1 MENLNTEY
9 KIAQLISREL
19 IDELTTE
26 ESQVLEDWKESSVDN
41 KNLYEQIK
49 QGEKRKI
56 RNAYVQSLDKKA
68 AWVKIREE
76 IKPERK
82 VICLKEWSLRI
93 AAVLII
99 GVLIASLYHISTK
112 DIEIGQELAEIKIE
126 PGSSKAVLQLH
137 NGRTIQLEN
146 VKSDSILEKDGT
158 IISNQKGKLAYAS
171 GQANHERILYNQV
184 KVPVGGEYQ
193 LTLAD
198 GTRVWLNSDSEIKY
212 PVQFSEDKRKVW
224 VAGEVYFDVTHN
236 KQKPFIVDVKDVEI
250 EVLGTEFN
258 VEAYHDQ
265 NTVTTSLVEGSV
277 KLSKNNESVIIKP
290 NQQAIISKHEI
301 QFAVR
306 NVDARKYALWK
317 DGVFYF
323 KEASL
328 GTIMEKLERWY
339 DVKVFFMNQSVTNKR
354 FSVEVKRYEDI
365 NEILNIMSKTE
376 KVNFEIKS
384 NIITVTNK

>member
-1 MENLNTEY
+1 MENLYTEY
-9 KIAQLISREL
+9 KIAQLISREF
-19 IDELTTE
+19 IDDLTPDE
-26 ESQVLEDWKESSVDN
+26 MQVLENWKNSSLDN

-49 QGEKRKI
+49 QGEKRKR
-56 RNAYVQSLDKKA
+56 RNAYVESLDKKA
-68 AWVKIREE
+68 AWIKIREE
-76 IKPERK
+76 IKPDRK
-82 VICLKEWSLRI
+82 VIRLKEWSLRI

-99 GVLIASLYHISTK
+99 GVLIAGLYHISTK
-112 DIEIGQELAEIKIE
+112 DIEIGQELAEMKIE

-171 GQANHERILYNQV
+171 GQANHEGMLYNQV

-212 PVQFSEDKRKVW
+212 PVQFSEVQRKVW
-224 VAGEVYFDVTHN
+224 IAGEVYFDVAHN
-236 KQKPFIVDVKDVEI
+236 KQKPFIVDVKDIEI

-265 NTVTTSLVEGSV
+265 NTITTSLIEGSV
-277 KLSKNNESVIIKP
+277 KLRKNNESVIIAP
-290 NQQAIISKHEI
+290 DQQAIISKDENH
-301 QFAVR
+301 FFVR
-306 NVDARKYALWK
+306 DVDASMYALWK

-339 DVKVFFMNQSVTNKR
+339 NVKVFFMNQSVINKR

-365 NEILNIMSKTE
+365 NEILDIISKTG

-384 NIITVTNK
+384 NIITVKN

>member
-1 MENLNTEY
+1 MENLYTEY

-19 IDELTTE
+19 IDDLTAE
-26 ESQVLEDWKESSVDN
+26 EIQVLENWKNSSVDN
-41 KNLYEQIK
+41 KSLYEQIK
-49 QGEKRKI
+49 QGEKRKR
-56 RNAYVQSLDKKA
+56 RNNFVESLDKKA
-68 AWVKIREE
+68 AWIKIQEE
-76 IKPERK
+76 IKPEKK
-82 VICLKEWSLRI
+82 VIRLKAWSLRI
-93 AAVLII
+93 AAVLVI
-99 GVLIASLYHISTK
+99 GVLIASLYHVSTK

-158 IISNQKGKLAYAS
+158 LISNQKGKLAYAS
-171 GQANHERILYNQV
+171 GRANYEKILYNQV

-198 GTRVWLNSDSEIKY
+198 GTKVWLNSDSEIKY
-212 PVQFSEDKRKVW
+212 PVQFGEDKRKVW
-224 VAGEVYFDVTHN
+224 VAGEVYFDVAHN
-236 KQKPFIVDVKDVEI
+236 KQKPFVVNVKDVEV

-277 KLSKNNESVIIKP
+277 KLSKNNERVIIKP
-290 NQQAIISKHEI
+290 NQQAIISKDQN
-301 QFAVR
+301 QFLVR
-306 NVDARKYALWK
+306 NVDASMYALWK

-339 DVKVFFMNQSVTNKR
+339 NVKIFFVNQSVINKR
-354 FSVEVKRYEDI
+354 FSIEVKRYEDI
-365 NEILNIMSKTE
+365 NEILDIISRTG

-384 NIITVTNK
+384 NIITVKN

>member
-1 MENLNTEY
+1 MENLYTEY
-9 KIAQLISREL
+9 KIAQLISREF
-19 IDELTTE
+19 IDDLTPDE
-26 ESQVLEDWKESSVDN
+26 MQVLENWKNSSLDN

-49 QGEKRKI
+49 QGEKRKR
-56 RNAYVQSLDKKA
+56 RNAYVESLDKKA
-68 AWVKIREE
+68 AWIKIREE

-82 VICLKEWSLRI
+82 VIRLKEWSLRI

-99 GVLIASLYHISTK
+99 GVLIAGLYHISTK
-112 DIEIGQELAEIKIE
+112 DIEIGQDLAEMKIE

-146 VKSDSILEKDGT
+146 VKSDCILEKDGT

-171 GQANHERILYNQV
+171 GQANHEGMLYNQV

-212 PVQFSEDKRKVW
+212 PVQFSEVQRKVW
-224 VAGEVYFDVTHN
+224 IAGEVYFDVAHN
-236 KQKPFIVDVKDVEI
+236 KQKPFIVDVKDIEI

-265 NTVTTSLVEGSV
+265 NTITTSLIEGSV
-277 KLSKNNESVIIKP
+277 KLRKNNESVIIAP
-290 NQQAIISKHEI
+290 DQQAIISKDENH
-301 QFAVR
+301 FFVR
-306 NVDARKYALWK
+306 DVDASMYALWK

-339 DVKVFFMNQSVTNKR
+339 NVKVFFMNQSVINKR

-365 NEILNIMSKTE
+365 NEILDIISKTG

-384 NIITVTNK
+384 NIITVKN

>member
-1 MENLNTEY
+1 MENLYTGY
-9 KIAQLISREL
+9 KIAQLISREFIGDL
-19 IDELTTE
+19 TPDEM
-26 ESQVLEDWKESSVDN
+26 QVLENWKNSSVDN

-49 QGEKRKI
+49 QGEKRKR
-56 RNAYVQSLDKKA
+56 RNAYVESLDKKS
-68 AWVKIREE
+68 AWIKIREE

-82 VICLKEWSLRI
+82 VIRLKEWSLRI

-99 GVLIASLYHISTK
+99 GVLIAGLYHISTK
-112 DIEIGQELAEIKIE
+112 DIEIGQELAEMKIE

-171 GQANHERILYNQV
+171 GQASYEKILYNQV

-198 GTRVWLNSDSEIKY
+198 GTKVWLNSDSEIKY
-212 PVQFSEDKRKVW
+212 PVQFSEVQRKVW
-224 VAGEVYFDVTHN
+224 IAGEVYFDVAHN
-236 KQKPFIVDVKDVEI
+236 KQKPFIVDVKDIEI

-265 NTVTTSLVEGSV
+265 NTITTSLIEGSV
-277 KLSKNNESVIIKP
+277 KLRKNNESVIIAP
-290 NQQAIISKHEI
+290 DQQAIISKDENH
-301 QFAVR
+301 FLVR
-306 NVDARKYALWK
+306 DVDASMYALWK

-339 DVKVFFMNQSVTNKR
+339 NVKVFFMNQSVINKR

-365 NEILNIMSKTE
+365 NEILDIISKTG

-384 NIITVTNK
+384 NIITVKN